1 MEIREAFQELAD
13 RMKEMV
19 RQRIEEYGVNPRTGT
34 NTLQGSDLEKSIVIE
49 PTRNGVKLTINAYW
63 EFISRGWERTGNY
76 GGTFHLFV
84 ANLTEWVRKKNIRFG
99 KMTENQIVW
108 SVLNNI
114 WENGIKA
121 RPFMV
126 YDDEGD
132 LTNMIPQLEAYID
145 GWLDELVEIII
156 TDLNKYFNEQ

>member
-13 RMKEMV
+13 HMKEMV

-34 NTLQGSDLEKSIVIE
+34 NTLQGSDLERSIVIE
-49 PTRNGVKLTINAYW
+49 PMRNGVKLTINAYW
-63 EFISRGWERTGNY
+63 EFISRRWERTGNY

-99 KMTENQIVW
+99 NMKENQIVW
-108 SVLNNI
+108 AVLNNI
-114 WENGIKA
+114 WKNGIKA

-132 LTNMIPQLEAYID
+132 LTNMIPTLEAYID

-156 TDLNKYFNEQ
+156 TDLNKYFKEK

>member
-1 MEIREAFQELAD
+1 MEIREAFQQLAD
-13 RMKEMV
+13 HMKEMV

-49 PTRNGVKLTINAYW
+49 PMENGVKLTINAYW

-84 ANLTEWVRKKNIRFG
+84 ANLTEWVRKKNIRFEN
-99 KMTENQIVW
+99 MTQTQIVW

-114 WENGIKA
+114 WNNGIKA
-121 RPFMV
+121 RPFIV
-126 YDDEGD
+126 YTDDGD
-132 LTNMIPQLEAYID
+132 LTKMIPELDAYID
-145 GWLDELVEIII
+145 NWFDTLFEAIIS
-156 TDLNKYFNEQ
+156 DLTKYFNE

>member
-13 RMKEMV
+13 HMKEMV
-19 RQRIEEYGVNPRTGT
+19 RQRIEQYGVNPRTGT

-49 PTRNGVKLTINAYW
+49 PMRNGVKLTINAYW
-63 EFISRGWERTGNY
+63 IFVARGWERTGNY

-84 ANLTEWVRKKNIRFG
+84 ENLTEWVRKKNIRFG
-99 KMTENQIVW
+99 KMKENQIVW
-108 SVLNNI
+108 AVLNNI
-114 WENGIKA
+114 WNNGIKA

-132 LTNMIPQLEAYID
+132 LTNMIPTLEAYID